1 MIRKLTPQHLKE
13 CRAIIRDGSKSFY
26 FASLLL
32 PSEIRLAATALYAF
46 CRVSDDIADAP
57 GSDLEAVN
65 RLRERLDLAYAG
77 NPQDHAA
84 DCAFAEVVAQFE
96 IPKLVPLSMIE
107 GFEWDVTGKTYENLS
122 DVIDYSARVAGTV
135 GIMMSMLMGRRERA
149 TLARAC
155 DLGLAMQLI
164 NISRDVGEDARNGRV
179 YLPADWLAEAGVD
192 RDELLANP
200 TFTPEL
206 GSVVKRLLD
215 KADEIYL
222 RALTG
227 VADLPSSCRP
237 GIRAAALVYN
247 EIGQM
252 VRANGY
258 NSIDHRAYTTRGRK
272 LSLMLQVPGKPFE
285 IVSCDQSPPFPEV
298 EYLVD
303 AAQKPNDLPSGDA
316 EWVVDL
322 FTRMKQ
328 QDHDYLE
335 SARYQKSQ

>member
-1 MIRKLTPQHLKE
+1 MVRKLTPEHLKE
-13 CRAIIRDGSKSFY
+13 CRKIIRDGSKSFY

-32 PSEIRLAATALYAF
+32 PSEIRLASTALYAF

-57 GSDLEAVN
+57 GSNLEAVH
-65 RLRERLDLAYAG
+65 RLYDRLDCAYAG
-77 NPQDHAA
+77 KPYNHAA
-84 DCAFAEVVAQFE
+84 DYAFAEVVEQYE

-107 GFEWDVTGKTYENLS
+107 GFEWDVTGKRYETLS

-164 NISRDVGEDARNGRV
+164 NISRDVGEDARNGRI
-179 YLPADWLAEAGVD
+179 YLPNDWLVEAGVD
-192 RDELLANP
+192 REKLLSEP
-200 TFTPEL
+200 RFTPEL
-206 GSVVKRLLD
+206 GSVVERLLE
-215 KADEIYL
+215 KADEIYK

-252 VRANGY
+252 VRANGF
-258 NSIDHRAYTTRGRK
+258 NSVDNRAYTTRGRK
-272 LSLMLQVPGKPFE
+272 LGLMLQLPGKPFE
-285 IVSCDQSPPFPEV
+285 IISCDQSEPFPEV
-298 EYLVD
+298 EYLVN
-303 AAQKPNDLPSGDA
+303 AAQKDHDLPSGDG
-316 EWVVDL
+316 EWLVDL
-322 FTRMKQ
+322 FMRMHQK
-328 QDHDYLE
+328 DHGFV
-335 SARYQKSQ
+335 SNTKSE

>member
-1 MIRKLTPQHLKE
+1 MIRKLTPEHLKE
-13 CRAIIRDGSKSFY
+13 CRKIIREGSKSFY

-32 PSEIRLAATALYAF
+32 PSEIRLAANALYAF

-65 RLRERLDLAYAG
+65 RLRDRLDRAYQG
-77 NPQDHAA
+77 NPYDHAA
-84 DCAFAEVVAQFE
+84 DCAFAEVVAQYE

-206 GSVVKRLLD
+206 GSVVERLLD
-215 KADEIYL
+215 KADEIYE
-222 RALTG
+222 RAWTG
-227 VADLPSSCRP
+227 IADLPSSCRP

-247 EIGQM
+247 EIGTM
-252 VRANGY
+252 VRVNGF
-258 NSIDHRAYTTRGRK
+258 NSVDHRAYTTRSRK
-272 LSLMLQVPGKPFE
+272 LGLMLQVPGKPFD
-285 IVSCDQSPPFPEV
+285 IISCDQSEPLPEV
-298 EYLVD
+298 TYLVD
-303 AAQKPNDLPSGDA
+303 AAQKEFDLPSGDA

-328 QDHDYLE
+328 QDIDYLANAKAQ
-335 SARYQKSQ
+335 SSR